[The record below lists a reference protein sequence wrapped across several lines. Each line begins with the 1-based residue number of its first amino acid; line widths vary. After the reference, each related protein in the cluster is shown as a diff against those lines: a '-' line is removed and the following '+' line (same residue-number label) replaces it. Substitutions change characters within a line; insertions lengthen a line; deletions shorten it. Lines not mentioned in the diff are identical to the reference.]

1 MNEYFQVAFTSKE
14 VILNIEYAV
23 VWRMVY
29 PMQDRNFRFKYQT
42 EVVFHETID

>member
-29 PMQDRNFRFKYQT
+29 GVPNAG
-42 EVVFHETID
+42 